1 VIMKLSKIDH
11 ILRAAANV
19 SGQTRFVL
27 VGSAAVVVRRK
38 DAPANMAMTLEIDI
52 YAPDA
57 EDVEVTSEM
66 IDKNIGQGSQF
77 HDEFGYYGDGVS
89 ATTAKMPSDWRER
102 AIEYRGFECPGVTA
116 IVPEENDVALAKLSA
131 WREKDKTWLTDGI
144 KYDILSL
151 KSMALRLDSMPEPD
165 TDRGSPTRETLVQ
178 RLNELA
184 SGNQVDAA
192 IRKSSAGKPR
202 RK

>member
-1 VIMKLSKIDH
+1 MIMKLSKIDH

-89 ATTAKMPSDWRER
+89 ATTASDCARSIAATMR
-102 AIEYRGFECPGVTA
+102 
-116 IVPEENDVALAKLSA
+116 IVF
-131 WREKDKTWLTDGI
+131 
-144 KYDILSL
+144 
-151 KSMALRLDSMPEPD
+151 
-165 TDRGSPTRETLVQ
+165 
-178 RLNELA
+178 
-184 SGNQVDAA
+184 
-192 IRKSSAGKPR
+192 R
-202 RK
+202 RFKNIT